1 MKHSILRLLA
11 VVVVLTLVLGM
22 VGCGNKEPEVS
33 TPALSDTS
41 TTTQDTTTTTQESTN
56 KIVNPFTGL
65 EDMDTANA
73 RPIGLVVTDESSS
86 VTQLNLEAAD
96 FYIEAETESGIP
108 RILAVF
114 ASVDRMPD
122 VIGPVRSARTHFVK
136 LAKALDT
143 IYCHIGGSKGGKDTI
158 KELGVND
165 LGNEYEINE
174 ILKNSDNVSWNRSA
188 FTKKKVTAAIKNR
201 GYRTTTSTVSP
212 FVFGKKEGTMPA
224 TTVDIQIS
232 DTYRMAFSYDESTGL
247 YQKHRNKLS
256 TPIHTTYTGG
266 TIEVSNVI
274 VMYDHRYVEQVEN
287 KADGG
292 KLIRYDFTLESGS
305 GYLASGGTARE
316 ITWKRTNDQLSFF
329 ESDGTTPL
337 TVAVGKTFV
346 CLVSDT
352 LKKQA
357 DIK

>member
-11 VVVVLTLVLGM
+11 VVVALTLVLGM
-22 VGCGNKEPEVS
+22 VGCGNKEPQVS
-33 TPALSDTS
+33 TPDVSDTS
-41 TTTQDTTTTTQESTN
+41 TTQDTTTTTQQTTN
-56 KIVNPFTGL
+56 KVVNPFTGV
-65 EDMDTANA
+65 EDMDAANA

-86 VTQLNLEAAD
+86 VTQLNLEDAD
-96 FYIEAETESGIP
+96 FYFEAETESGIP

-114 ASVDRMPD
+114 SSVDRMPE

-136 LAKALDT
+136 VAKALDI

-158 KELGVND
+158 KELGVDD

-201 GYRTTTSTVSP
+201 GYRTTTSTASP
-212 FVFGKKEGTMPA
+212 FVFGEKQGSMA
-224 TTVDIQIS
+224 ANTVDVQIS
-232 DTYRMAFSYDESTGL
+232 ESYHMAFTYDESTGL

-256 TPIHTTYTGG
+256 SPVHTTYTGG
-266 TIEVSNVI
+266 TIEISNVI
-274 VMYDHRYVEQVEN
+274 VMFDHRYVEQVEN

-292 KLIRYDFTLESGS
+292 TLTRYDFTLDNGS

-316 ITWKRTNDQLSFF
+316 IKWKRTNDQLSFF

-346 CLVSDT
+346 CLASDT
-352 LKKQA
+352 LKNKTK
-357 DIK
+357 IS